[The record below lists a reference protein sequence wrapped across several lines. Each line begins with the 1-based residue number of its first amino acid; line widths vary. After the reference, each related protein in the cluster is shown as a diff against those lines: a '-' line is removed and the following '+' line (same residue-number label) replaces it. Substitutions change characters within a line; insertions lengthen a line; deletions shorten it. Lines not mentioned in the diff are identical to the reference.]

1 MYIFQ
6 ISNILLKHHTHKN
19 YMFEFSSD
27 EIDLEYNSSRY
38 RKLLDIKNQLR

>member
-1 MYIFQ
+1 M
-6 ISNILLKHHTHKN
+6 ILLQL
-19 YMFEFSSD
+19 EILISSD